1 MTNIHEYVVTND
13 GHCCHIDFYS
23 DYVDES
29 NDFTWSNTTYKVD
42 VTLLPS
48 HYNEVDDDTEQDI
61 LQYHYGNIPKP
72 IWIIQDA

>member
-1 MTNIHEYVVTND
+1 MSNIHEYIVTND

-72 IWIIQDA
+72 IWII